1 MLDNYSHLIIG
12 IKRQIYDGE
21 SLVDFFSFCIKKKKR
36 LILKLPT
43 VLYVAILYKLN
54 RLSIEKLYYLVSK
67 LSKVA
72 LNNKTNIDNFV
83 NEFWVLDKHKLK
95 KDFLDMINPEDII
108 ITASPDI
115 LIKDIAQELK
125 TKNIISSI
133 FNTDTGKIEF
143 LCFRENKV
151 KVFKEKY
158 PTAFIDEF
166 YTDSYS
172 DLPLMK
178 IAKKTYLVKKNNHQ
192 NLLNL
197 REQVTIALLFFFN
210 LC

>member
-83 NEFWVLDKHKLK
+83 NEFWVLDKHK
-95 KDFLDMINPEDII
+95 MN
-108 ITASPDI
+108 
-115 LIKDIAQELK
+115 
-125 TKNIISSI
+125 
-133 FNTDTGKIEF
+133 
-143 LCFRENKV
+143 
-151 KVFKEKY
+151 
-158 PTAFIDEF
+158 
-166 YTDSYS
+166 
-172 DLPLMK
+172 
-178 IAKKTYLVKKNNHQ
+178 
-192 NLLNL
+192 
-197 REQVTIALLFFFN
+197 
-210 LC
+210 

>member
-21 SLVDFFSFCIKKKKR
+21 SLVDFFSFCIKKKKK

-83 NEFWVLDKHKLK
+83 NEFWVLNKHKLK

-133 FNTDTGKIEF
+133 I
-143 LCFRENKV
+143 
-151 KVFKEKY
+151 
-158 PTAFIDEF
+158 
-166 YTDSYS
+166 
-172 DLPLMK
+172 
-178 IAKKTYLVKKNNHQ
+178 
-192 NLLNL
+192 
-197 REQVTIALLFFFN
+197 
-210 LC
+210 

>member
-43 VLYVAILYKLN
+43 VLYAAILYKLN

-83 NEFWVLDKHKLK
+83 NEFWVLNKHKLK

-125 TKNIISSI
+125 ILLVLYLILILEKLN
-133 FNTDTGKIEF
+133 FYALEKI
-143 LCFRENKV
+143 K
-151 KVFKEKY
+151 
-158 PTAFIDEF
+158 
-166 YTDSYS
+166 
-172 DLPLMK
+172 
-178 IAKKTYLVKKNNHQ
+178 
-192 NLLNL
+192 
-197 REQVTIALLFFFN
+197 
-210 LC
+210 